1 MDNNRQLTSSSSSI
15 IFTLLQIWSDGFD
28 PSGIKKNR
36 NGVWLYTLT
45 VIISG
50 KYFTYA
56 IGFCNKKNNS
66 ENVDIM
72 INEDLK
78 KWVLQVKSIFC
89 YATKSVVE
97 IFIISYLVKMDEP
110 KRRERIG
117 IKLGSGAYCQ
127 CFGHIYDFVRCEEEL
142 CSCESCIIE
151 NTTKLTT
158 LQSGEDIDNSL
169 FVDCDEC
176 LN

>member
-1 MDNNRQLTSSSSSI
+1 MD
-15 IFTLLQIWSDGFD
+15 FA
-28 PSGIKKNR
+28 KK
-36 NGVWLYTLT
+36 
-45 VIISG
+45 
-50 KYFTYA
+50 K
-56 IGFCNKKNNS
+56 NS

-97 IFIISYLVKMDEP
+97 IFIIPYLVKMDEP
-110 KRRERIG
+110 ERRERIG